1 MQKDSPGL
9 VRGRGFGYTPRRFRA
24 RAGAGTATKKRHGKR
39 TPARSRKSPET
50 NMKIAIG
57 SDHAG
62 FAAKKTVIDALSA
75 RPGFS
80 VEDAGTFSPE
90 SCDYPVFAEKVAA
103 AVETGAAD
111 RGILVCTTGAGMSIA
126 ANRFPHVRAALAV
139 DPAEAATIRD
149 HNGANVLVLASS
161 KTAPGDIVAVVDA
174 FLAAPDPSAERHVRR
189 VAELSGEGNRL
200 LEVAH
205 LKDADPAVWRAILDH
220 AEQERSCINLIASEN
235 LTSRAVR
242 EAQGSVLTN
251 KYAEGYPGKRW
262 YSGCAHVDEIET
274 LAIERAKQ
282 LFGAEAANVQPH
294 CGASANLAVYLAVLN
309 PGDTILSMA
318 LDQGGHLSHGSP
330 ANISGKIYNI
340 VPYGVDPSTERID
353 YDALEAL
360 AVEKKPRLILAGAS
374 AYPRTLDFARF
385 RAIADKVG
393 AYLLVDMAHIAGLV
407 AGGAHPSPVPY
418 ADFVT
423 TTTHKTLRGPR
434 GGLILCKEKYL
445 KDVNR
450 AVFPGLQGGPLE
462 QVIAAKAVCFKEAMT
477 DEYKAWA
484 HQVVKNCAAIAKD
497 LVEDGFRLVSG
508 GTDNHLCLVDV
519 TTKGLTGKVAAAAL
533 DETGIIVNKNT
544 IPFDK
549 NSPFVTS
556 GIRIGTATV
565 TTRGMKEPEMKFI
578 ADRIKLVLAN
588 VDDAAVKAKV
598 RAEVADFVSRFPV
611 P

>member
-1 MQKDSPGL
+1 
-9 VRGRGFGYTPRRFRA
+9 
-24 RAGAGTATKKRHGKR
+24 
-39 TPARSRKSPET
+39 
-50 NMKIAIG
+50 MKIALG

-62 FAAKKTVIDALSA
+62 FAVKESLKSLLSA
-75 RPGFS
+75 REG
-80 VEDAGTFSPE
+80 VALEDAGCASAE
-90 SCDYPVFAEKVAA
+90 SCDYPVFGEKVAA

-111 RGILVCTTGAGMSIA
+111 RGILVCTTGAGMTIA
-126 ANRFPHVRAALAV
+126 ANRFPHVRAALAE
-139 DPAEAATIRD
+139 PPEEAATIRD
-149 HNGANVLVLASS
+149 HNNANVLVLAAG
-161 KTAPGDIVAVVDA
+161 KTPADAIPAIVEA
-174 FLAAPDPSAERHVRR
+174 FLAGPDPTAERHLRR
-189 VAELSGEGNRL
+189 VAQLSREGNRL

-205 LKDADPAVWRAILDH
+205 LRDADPEIWRAILDH

-262 YSGCAHVDEIET
+262 YSGCRFVDQAEQ
-274 LAIERAKQ
+274 LAIDRAKA

-294 CGASANLAVYLAVLN
+294 CGASANLAVYLAVLQ

-330 ANISGKIYNI
+330 ANISGKIYDI
-340 VPYGVDPSTERID
+340 VPYGVDPATERID

-374 AYPRTLDFARF
+374 AYPRVLDFARF

-434 GGLILCKEKYL
+434 GGLILCREKYI

-484 HQVVKNCAAIAKD
+484 HQVVKNCATLAAD
-497 LVEDGFRLVSG
+497 LAADGFRLVSG
-508 GTDNHLCLVDV
+508 GTDNHLFLVDV
-519 TTKGLTGKVAAAAL
+519 TAKGLTGKVAAEAL
-533 DETGIIVNKNT
+533 DETGIIVNKNA

-598 RAEVADFVSRFPV
+598 RAEVADFVARFPV

>member
-1 MQKDSPGL
+1 
-9 VRGRGFGYTPRRFRA
+9 
-24 RAGAGTATKKRHGKR
+24 
-39 TPARSRKSPET
+39 
-50 NMKIAIG
+50 MKIALG

-62 FAAKKTVIDALSA
+62 FAVKESLKSLLSA
-75 RPGFS
+75 REG
-80 VEDAGTFSPE
+80 VALEDAGCASAE
-90 SCDYPVFAEKVAA
+90 SCDYPVFGEKVAA

-111 RGILVCTTGAGMSIA
+111 RGILVCTTGAGMTIA
-126 ANRFPHVRAALAV
+126 ANRFPHVRAALAET
-139 DPAEAATIRD
+139 PEEAATIRD
-149 HNGANVLVLASS
+149 HNNANVLVLAAG
-161 KTAPGDIVAVVDA
+161 KTPADRIPAIVEA
-174 FLAAPDPSAERHVRR
+174 FLAGPDPTAERHLRR
-189 VAELSGEGNRL
+189 VAQLSREGNRL

-205 LKDADPAVWRAILDH
+205 LRDADPEIWRAILDH

-262 YSGCAHVDEIET
+262 YSGCRFVDQAEQ
-274 LAIERAKQ
+274 LAIDRAKA

-294 CGASANLAVYLAVLN
+294 CGASANLAVYLAVLQ

-330 ANISGKIYNI
+330 ANISGKIYDI
-340 VPYGVDPSTERID
+340 VPYGVDPATERID

-374 AYPRTLDFARF
+374 AYPRVLDFARF

-434 GGLILCKEKYL
+434 GGLILCREKYI

-484 HQVVKNCAAIAKD
+484 HQVVKNCATLAAD
-497 LVEDGFRLVSG
+497 LAADGFRLVSG
-508 GTDNHLCLVDV
+508 GTDNHLFLVDV
-519 TTKGLTGKVAAAAL
+519 TAKGLTGKVAAEAL
-533 DETGIIVNKNT
+533 DETGIIVNKNA

-598 RAEVADFVSRFPV
+598 RAEVADFVARFPV